1 MPNSSLPEEPV
12 VSHKKAAP
20 ALLALAVAA
29 LIPLTGCAKAG
40 DATPED
46 KTFEFS
52 GTSLDVKSHGIPT
65 DLVPADR
72 KDVKVTRWFDKG
84 SKVGDTKE
92 TWQLENGTLELQA
105 QCTGLANCDAKFR
118 VEVPRG
124 VAVTRDGK
132 ETQLKG

>member
-1 MPNSSLPEEPV
+1 MPDPSLPEETV
-12 VSHKKAAP
+12 VPPRKAVP
-20 ALLALAVAA
+20 ALFALAAA
-29 LIPLTGCAKAG
+29 LAPLTGCAAAG

-52 GTSLDVKSHGIPT
+52 GTSLDVKSHRIPT
-65 DLVPADR
+65 DLVAADR

-84 SKVGDTKE
+84 SKMGGSKE

-105 QCTGLANCDAKFR
+105 QCTGFANCDARFR

-124 VAVTRDGK
+124 VTVTRDGK
-132 ETQLKG
+132 ATDLKG